1 MNAALLY
8 RRALESGVSIRLVE
22 GVVKVTG
29 SNEAVTALVPEMR
42 QHKSELIAFLQ
53 QAHIT
58 STSLMEAAMRACDYF
73 YDTDAA
79 REQMRLD
86 CTNTPVHLRA
96 DLLDHFIQNYPKEK
110 NAN

>member
-8 RRALESGVSIRLVE
+8 RRALESGVSIRLDQGEVIA
-22 GVVKVTG
+22 TG

-58 STSLMEAAMRACDYF
+58 SSALMEAAMRACDF
-73 YDTDAA
+73 FGDNESA
-79 REQMRLD
+79 REKMRLD
-86 CTNTPVHLRA
+86 CINTPAHLRA
-96 DLLDHFIQNYPKEK
+96 DLLDHFNSNYPKAK